1 MSFNLKRIIG
11 ILGTLA
17 LLVLMWYVSNIV
29 VYLLI
34 SIVISLVCAPL
45 LHLLDK
51 ISIKNKPF
59 PCWASAF
66 VALVTVY
73 IALISFLSIF
83 TPVLAEEVRIIAT
96 LNMDDVYMAFSEP
109 VRFLEQKAEEYNIQP
124 DPSMPNREYVK
135 TKVLGLMDLSQI
147 PDFFAGLVSGLG
159 NVLIAFFSISFI
171 SFFLMKDRWI
181 VGGMIEALTPDKYM
195 AQVKEVL
202 SKSKKTLTRYF
213 VGLIIQ
219 VSLITALLS
228 ITLSLFGVRNA
239 LVIGFF
245 GGMINVIP
253 YVGPLIG
260 AAFGLV
266 IGITTNLDTDTAMGL
281 LSLQIAGTFLAVQML
296 DNFVFQPLIF
306 SNSIDAHPLEIF
318 LVIMIAGQ
326 LAGITGMVLAVPA
339 YSFLRTVGAAFF
351 SEFKLVKHLTKDI

>member
-1 MSFNLKRIIG
+1 MSFNVKRIIG
-11 ILGTLA
+11 VIGTLG
-17 LLVLMWYVSNIV
+17 LFVLMWYVSNIV

-45 LHLLDK
+45 LHVLGK
-51 ISIKNKPF
+51 IRIKNKPF
-59 PCWASAF
+59 PNWASSLL
-66 VALVTVY
+66 ALLTVY
-73 IALISFLSIF
+73 TALISFLSVF
-83 TPVLAEEVRIIAT
+83 TPVLAEEVRIIST
-96 LNMDDVYMAFSEP
+96 LNMDDVYTAFSEP
-109 VRFLEQKAEEYNIQP
+109 VNYLERKAGEYNIQP
-124 DPSMPNREYVK
+124 DPAMSNREYVK

-181 VGGMIEALTPDKYM
+181 VGGMIEALTPDQYM
-195 AQVKEVL
+195 EQVKEVL
-202 SKSKKTLTRYF
+202 FKSKKTLTRYF

-219 VSLITALLS
+219 VTLITTLLS
-228 ITLSLFGVRNA
+228 ITLSMFGVRNA

-253 YVGPLIG
+253 YIGPLIG

-266 IGITTNLDTDTAMGL
+266 IGITTNLDSETAIGI
-281 LSLQIAGTFLAVQML
+281 LSFQIIGTFLAVQML
-296 DNFVFQPLIF
+296 DNFIFQPLIF

-339 YSFLRTVGAAFF
+339 YSFLRIVGAAFF
-351 SEFKLVKHLTKDI
+351 SEFKLIKHLTKDI